1 MENRIINAL
10 ESGADMV
17 AMVTASQLRDFAEY
31 VIERQREQDAR
42 ENLADKEELRPLE
55 YWCDKLNVSR
65 STLCDKLNVSRSTL
79 WRWEQQGKVMPTR
92 LGGKVYYKASD
103 FQQKN

>member
-1 MENRIINAL
+1 MNNRIINAL

-17 AMVTASQLRDFAEY
+17 AMITASQLRDFAEY
-31 VIERQREQDAR
+31 VMERQREQDAR

-55 YWCDKLNVSR
+55 YW
-65 STLCDKLNVSRSTL
+65 CDKLNVSRSTL

-103 FQQKN
+103 FQHKN

>member
-1 MENRIINAL
+1 MDNKIINAL

-17 AMVTASQLRDFAEY
+17 MMITASQLRDFAEY
-31 VIERQREQDAR
+31 VMNKQRESDAR
-42 ENLADKEELRPLE
+42 ENLADREELRPLE
-55 YWCDKLNVSR
+55 FWVNKLNV
-65 STLCDKLNVSRSTL
+65 NRSTL

-103 FQQKN
+103 FQRKHKN